1 MDICK
6 INMVT
11 KLLKG
16 LSVIVRRFYIKDEHF
31 NFDASKRP
39 ALDVNQMF
47 RCPQADIELRLKKYS
62 RIFRKGQR
70 TQFFVCVF

>member
-1 MDICK
+1 M
-6 INMVT
+6 
-11 KLLKG
+11 
-16 LSVIVRRFYIKDEHF
+16 RRFYIKDEHF

-62 RIFRKGQR
+62 RIFKKVKEPN
-70 TQFFVCVF
+70 FLFVFSKTSMGVKYKIPKSTN